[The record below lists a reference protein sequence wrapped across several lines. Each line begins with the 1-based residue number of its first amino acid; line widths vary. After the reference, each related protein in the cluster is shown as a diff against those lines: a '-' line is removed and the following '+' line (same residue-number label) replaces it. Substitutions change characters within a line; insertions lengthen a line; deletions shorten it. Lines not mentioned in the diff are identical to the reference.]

1 MKKII
6 SIILSFVLAMS
17 MTTTA
22 FANPV
27 TNNCTT
33 NTNITVKGTYVAG
46 AGAREVV
53 SVGIAWGAMQ
63 FTYTDN
69 SKFWDVTDHK
79 TKNNA
84 DANWAAAGNDITVT
98 NHSNVGITANFTYK
112 KSVTTVDGKFYD
124 AVSGGNEK
132 NSISLVRAAEGSAT
146 DSVKDT
152 VHFNV
157 TAGSTI
163 TSTDN
168 GSTLGTITVK
178 IARQ

>member
-1 MKKII
+1 MKRII
-6 SIILSFVLAMS
+6 SIILTLVLSMS
-17 MTTTA
+17 MTVTVFADTA
-22 FANPV
+22 
-27 TNNCTT
+27 T
-33 NTNITVKGTYVAG
+33 NTGGNTSISVKGVYVAG
-46 AGAREVV
+46 AGATDVV

-69 SKFWDVTDHK
+69 SKFWDVTDHN

-84 DANWAAAGNDITVT
+84 DANWAADDNYITVT
-98 NHSNVGITANFTYK
+98 NHSNVGIKANFTYT
-112 KSVTTVDGKFYD
+112 KSVTTVNGKFYD

-132 NSISLVRAAEGSAT
+132 KSISLVRAAEGSAT
-146 DSVKDT
+146 DSVKGT
-152 VHFNV
+152 VYFNV
-157 TAGSTI
+157 TADSTI